1 MSRWT
6 YKTHAV
12 TVGGNTQKVR
22 QLTWG
27 EQKKYLETWKAGDKP
42 NELPG
47 IIVGF
52 GAIEPAATPEDI
64 ESMPPDLMKACFQ
77 KILELTGVDVSD
89 KADDDASTTAATAE
103 TPAPAPEKKDDSL
116 PPTN

>member
-6 YKTHAV
+6 YKTHDV

-22 QLTWG
+22 QLTFG
-27 EQKKYLETWKAGDKP
+27 EQKKYLETWKAGDQP
-42 NELPG
+42 HALPG

-52 GAIEPAATPEDI
+52 GAIEPSATPEDI
-64 ESMPPDLMKACFQ
+64 ESMPPDLLKACFE

-89 KADDDASTTAATAE
+89 QAEDLSTAAAPEIPARPPQKKDAS
-103 TPAPAPEKKDDSL
+103 S
-116 PPTN
+116 PPTS